1 MIQHNIMDN
10 SLKIN
15 FSLSQEWLNEKEC
28 VVFGVFE
35 GEELPCGLGFKKET
49 VEKEA
54 GKLFP
59 IFAKIKK
66 HFSHGDF
73 KAKLGE
79 LAVLYPNDIV
89 YKRIILCGLGE
100 KEKLTAEGL
109 RQAASSAINAAEQL
123 NASRISFTLFGAPT
137 QTAGERLRYIFEGA
151 SLGSYKFYGYK
162 SKPESEER
170 KAKNELKEIEFLLP
184 EIIEARDAEKYQND
198 LTRHII
204 MSEAVYFARD
214 LTNQPA
220 SVVTPTFIVETAEK
234 LSKEIKGVEFR
245 SFGAKEL
252 AEMGM
257 GGILEVGKG
266 SAHEPRMAV
275 LTYCS
280 PDSPQTDSKEN
291 KAFDAV
297 IVGKGVSFDSGG
309 ISLKPSEKMD
319 EMKMDMAGAAA
330 VLGAF
335 LAIAKMG
342 LPVNIAAVAPIVENM
357 PGRNAYRPGDIIK
370 TASGKTIEVLSTD
383 AEGRIILADALH
395 YAVSQFKPKYVV
407 DLATLTGAC
416 VVALGHHYAG
426 LFSDDDELSDLLTK
440 AGDET
445 GEKLWAMPFD
455 ECYKK
460 QIESDIADVKNVGSG
475 GRKGDAVSAAMF
487 LKEFVGGHKGY
498 AHIDIAG
505 TAMLPERQGYKTKG
519 GSGFGARL
527 LVEFIKNL
535 K

>member
-1 MIQHNIMDN
+1 M
-10 SLKIN
+10 KIK

-59 IFAKIKK
+59 IFAKVKK

-79 LAVLYPNDIV
+79 LAVLYPDDIV
-89 YKRIILCGLGE
+89 YKRIILCGLGA
-100 KEKLTAEGL
+100 KEKLNSEEL
-109 RQAASSAINAAEQL
+109 RQAANSAVNAAEQL
-123 NASRISFTLFGAPT
+123 NAGKISFTLFGAPA

-151 SLGSYKFYGYK
+151 SLGVYKFHGYK
-162 SKPESEER
+162 SKPESE
-170 KAKNELKEIEFLLP
+170 KQQAKNELKEIEFLLP
-184 EIIEARDAEKYQND
+184 EIIEAEDVEKHQSD
-198 LTRHII
+198 LARHII
-204 MSEAVYFARD
+204 MSEAVYFARN

-220 SVVTPTFIVETAEK
+220 SIVTPTFMIEAVEK
-234 LSKEIKGVEFR
+234 LSGEIKGVEFK

-275 LTYCS
+275 LTYYAKEAS
-280 PDSPQTDSKEN
+280 QTNDAGEKTV
-291 KAFDAV
+291 DAV

-309 ISLKPSEKMD
+309 ISLKPSDKMD

-335 LAIAKMG
+335 FAIAKMG
-342 LPVNIAAVAPIVENM
+342 LPVNIAAVVPIVENM

-383 AEGRIILADALH
+383 AEGRVILADALH
-395 YAVSQFKPKYVV
+395 YAVSQFKPKYIV

-416 VVALGHHYAG
+416 IVALGHHYAG
-426 LFSDDDELSDLLTK
+426 LFSDDDELSDLLIK

-455 ECYKK
+455 ECYRK

-519 GSGFGARL
+519 GSGFGVRL
-527 LVEFIKNL
+527 LIDFAEKLIKN
-535 K
+535 

>member
-1 MIQHNIMDN
+1 M
-10 SLKIN
+10 KIK

-59 IFAKIKK
+59 IFAKVKK

-79 LAVLYPNDIV
+79 LAVLYPDDIV
-89 YKRIILCGLGE
+89 YKRIILCGLGA
-100 KEKLTAEGL
+100 KEKLGAEEL
-109 RQAASSAINAAEQL
+109 RQAANSAVNAAEQL
-123 NASRISFTLFGAPT
+123 NAGKISFTLFGAPA

-151 SLGSYKFYGYK
+151 SLGVYKFHGYK
-162 SKPESEER
+162 SKPESE
-170 KAKNELKEIEFLLP
+170 KQQAKNELKEIEFLLP
-184 EIIEARDAEKYQND
+184 EIIEAEDVEKHQSD
-198 LTRHII
+198 LARHII
-204 MSEAVYFARD
+204 MSEAVYFARN

-220 SVVTPTFIVETAEK
+220 SIVTPTFMIEAVEK
-234 LSKEIKGVEFR
+234 LSGEIKGVEFK

-275 LTYCS
+275 LTYYAKEAS
-280 PDSPQTDSKEN
+280 QTNDAGEKTV
-291 KAFDAV
+291 DAV

-309 ISLKPSEKMD
+309 ISLKPSDKMD

-330 VLGAF
+330 VLCAF
-335 LAIAKMG
+335 FAIAKMG
-342 LPVNIAAVAPIVENM
+342 LPVNIAAVVPIVENM

-383 AEGRIILADALH
+383 AEGRVILADALH
-395 YAVSQFKPKYVV
+395 YAVSQFKPKYIV

-416 VVALGHHYAG
+416 IVALGHHYAG
-426 LFSDDDELSDLLTK
+426 LFSDDDELSDLLIK

-455 ECYKK
+455 ECYRK

-519 GSGFGARL
+519 GSGFGVRL
-527 LVEFIKNL
+527 LIYFAEKLIKN
-535 K
+535 